1 MVLLLGKFI
10 RFRNTSDYMCAS
22 LAHHSVLGPLRHL
35 RLEPRN
41 LPSLPTQHLA
51 ALTSCVPIIIV
62 SGCDLVAFMYSVKS
76 KRLEIF
82 YGLNLGRAETR
93 AL

>member
-1 MVLLLGKFI
+1 
-10 RFRNTSDYMCAS
+10 MCAS
-22 LAHHSVLGPLRHL
+22 LAHHGV
-35 RLEPRN
+35 LEPRN
-41 LPSLPTQHLA
+41 VPSLPTQHLA
-51 ALTSCVPIIIV
+51 ALTSCVTIINV